1 MAARAF
7 VLINCSS
14 GNENDVLSL
23 IETLGDK
30 HIVEAHV
37 VYGLHDIITHIQG
50 ESMEEIQEEVIQKV
64 RLFPHVRAMMTLP
77 VVRE

>member
-1 MAARAF
+1 MSARAF

-37 VYGLHDIITHIQG
+37 VYGLHDIIAHVRG